1 MAVALRQQVKA
12 AATMPPSAEAASE
25 KNLLK
30 VSKSK
35 HFIIYTRVKGRIT
48 SEVFSIKIVNYYWSN
63 SDVILVPSFEMP
75 AFSIPSLSH
84 FVIYFDCTICNISA
98 L

>member
-35 HFIIYTRVKGRIT
+35 HFIIHTRVKGRIT
-48 SEVFSIKIVNYYWSN
+48 SEVFSIKIVN
-63 SDVILVPSFEMP
+63 EQR
-75 AFSIPSLSH
+75 
-84 FVIYFDCTICNISA
+84 
-98 L
+98 